1 VLPLLPEVL
10 RCAQLETTPDS
21 DASRMGQAMHR
32 LLEWGAVGPA
42 QVQSAA
48 REFRLDAGQAEQARA
63 AAERILQGEGAWVWQ
78 SEQLLWQGS
87 EVELAH
93 AGQLLRLD
101 RLVQHKDSGWWVL
114 DYKSAAQPQT
124 QPELVAQMQAYRR
137 AVQAWQGG
145 SPVRAAFLTGQG
157 TLVEVADFT
166 DLPAT

>member
-1 VLPLLPEVL
+1 
-10 RCAQLETTPDS
+10 
-21 DASRMGQAMHR
+21 
-32 LLEWGAVGPA
+32 
-42 QVQSAA
+42 VQSAA
-48 REFRLDAGQAEQARA
+48 REFRLDAGQAEQART

-114 DYKSAAQPQT
+114 DYKSAARPET

-145 SPVRAAFLTGQG
+145 APVRAAFLTGQG

>member
-1 VLPLLPEVL
+1 MK
-10 RCAQLETTPDS
+10 TTQPKKREATD
-21 DASRMGQAMHR
+21 DEPASTA
-32 LLEWGAVGPA
+32 A
-42 QVQSAA
+42 AA
-48 REFRLDAGQAEQARA
+48 RVEANAKAKTTAAVARA

-101 RLVQHKDSGWWVL
+101 RLVQHTDRGWWVL
-114 DYKSAAQPQT
+114 DYKSAARPET